1 MQSLPPSI
9 LSTLPPSWCGVH
21 SHMWVW
27 LSCMSSLKANQSPR
41 MSTAVFKTVVWLTVL
56 QRLVLRCC
64 SRTALHATPHTPS
77 RNGLLQVRWSAFLTG
92 QPKSRHITHRE
103 PLDHREGQAEKRR
116 HFLTPKIRERTSS
129 SLEQHLTRNSD
140 EARGFS
146 PQLFDGSEKTKRIPH
161 L

>member
-1 MQSLPPSI
+1 MASERIRPMQSLPPSI

-92 QPKSRHITHRE
+92 QPKSRHIALTNSLIFLS
-103 PLDHREGQAEKRR
+103 PLLVCSIVSLSLSLSHPL
-116 HFLTPKIRERTSS
+116 HF
-129 SLEQHLTRNSD
+129 
-140 EARGFS
+140 AA
-146 PQLFDGSEKTKRIPH
+146 
-161 L
+161 